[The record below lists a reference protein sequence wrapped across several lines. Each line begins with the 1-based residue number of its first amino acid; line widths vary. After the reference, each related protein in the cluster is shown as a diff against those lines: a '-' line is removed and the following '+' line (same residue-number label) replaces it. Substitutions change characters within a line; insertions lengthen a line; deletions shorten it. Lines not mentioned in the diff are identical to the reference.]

1 MDFHQLQYFVAIV
14 ESGSITAAAKKLFLS
29 QPPLSMQMKQLEKEL
44 GCILFLRGAREI
56 QLTEAGKLLYNR
68 AKSLLELRRVTEEE
82 LAACADG
89 TSGTIRL
96 GMISSVGSSLLPQ
109 WLAVFHTKHPDIRFS
124 VYEAD
129 TYQILEKLHQ
139 DRIEMA
145 LVRSPFSAEG
155 IQRIPLRSESLIAVG
170 HRSFFAD
177 VTSISLQQLAEQ
189 RLIVYRRWENI
200 LNQKFRTLGITP
212 SYFCVNEDARTT
224 VYWADAGLGIG
235 IIPQSACSLRHN
247 PETIMVPIADAM
259 PDTTIFMV
267 RREQAYMAPH
277 TLCFWEELQK
287 ICKEV

>member
-170 HRSFFAD
+170 HCSFFAD
-177 VTSISLQQLAEQ
+177 ATSISLQQLAEQ
-189 RLIVYRRWENI
+189 PLIVYRRWENI

>member
-177 VTSISLQQLAEQ
+177 ATSISLQQLAEQ
-189 RLIVYRRWENI
+189 PLIVYRRWENI
-200 LNQKFRTLGITP
+200 LNQKFHTLGITP

>member
-177 VTSISLQQLAEQ
+177 ATSISLQQLAEQ
-189 RLIVYRRWENI
+189 PLIVYRRWENI